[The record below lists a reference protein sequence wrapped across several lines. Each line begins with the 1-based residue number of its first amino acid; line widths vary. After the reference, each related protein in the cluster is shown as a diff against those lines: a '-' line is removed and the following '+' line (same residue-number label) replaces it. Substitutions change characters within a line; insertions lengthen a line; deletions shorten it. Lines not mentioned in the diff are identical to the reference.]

1 MTLDGQSAFLG
12 QRRYRFALP
21 PADFDNGNAV
31 FRDQWMKRGQDA
43 KAATDPTPNLGLGLF
58 IAEKIVAAHGGDLS
72 VTSGRESGTVFIAR
86 LPR

>member
-1 MTLDGQSAFLG
+1 
-12 QRRYRFALP
+12 
-21 PADFDNGNAV
+21 
-31 FRDQWMKRGQDA
+31 MKRGQDA